1 MISYQS
7 YIILAVCPYTVCDV
21 LPCQLNMT
29 LDHACWKL
37 QKEAFI
43 TMWKEN
49 YQTQELWTNKWC
61 R

>member
-37 QKEAFI
+37 QKECI
-43 TMWKEN
+43 
-49 YQTQELWTNKWC
+49 
-61 R
+61 